1 MSILVRDVM
10 VRDVAYVAIPGSRD
24 DVLKTLQDRK
34 VSGVPVIK
42 KGEVVGMITRTDLL
56 RNREEDQTALLMTRD
71 PVVISPD
78 KSIVEAS
85 RLLILHDIRR
95 LPVVEG
101 KELVGIIT
109 VADIVRVAA
118 DLGIKESIEPY
129 LEKETVVLWS
139 EMPLSVAGSI
149 MEFAAVEACPV
160 IDSNLRLVGMISDR
174 DLIKT
179 SVIEDT
185 VEKTDMSADDGEDT
199 WMWDRVMQTISKYY
213 TVSRIKL
220 KNILVSE
227 AMVPPI
233 MAYKKDEVGKCAS
246 TMHKNRIDQ
255 MPVVTSSGKLMGM
268 LKDKDIL
275 MALVDCSQRATGA
288 NRAFLLNNSHTMA
301 GFFFPL
307 AIPAIRSASKYL
319 KRDPVMEQRKWLEEC
334 RRSSGRR
341 TGKHTRERSWTHSP
355 EALLFL
361 PVEIYHLLSVAS
373 RNHPSLGL

>member
-10 VRDVAYVAIPGSRD
+10 VRDVASVAIPGTRD
-24 DVLKTLQDRK
+24 DVLKTLQDHR

-56 RNREEDQTALLMTRD
+56 RKRDEDQTALLMSRD
-71 PVVISPD
+71 TVVISPD

-85 RLLILHDIRR
+85 RLLIKPDIRR
-95 LPVVEG
+95 PTVVEG
-101 KELVGIIT
+101 KKLVGIIT
-109 VADIVRVAA
+109 IADIVRVAA

-129 LEKETVVLWS
+129 LEKETVVLWN
-139 EMPLSVAGSI
+139 EMPLAVAGSI

-160 IDSNLRLVGMISDR
+160 IDTSLKLVGMISDR

-185 VEKTDMSADDGEDT
+185 VEKTDMSANDGEDT

-233 MAYKKDEVGKCAS
+233 TAYKKDEVGKCAAA
-246 TMHKNRIDQ
+246 MHKNRIDQ

-268 LKDKDIL
+268 LKDKDIV
-275 MALVDCSQRATGA
+275 MALVEYSQ
-288 NRAFLLNNSHTMA
+288 
-301 GFFFPL
+301 
-307 AIPAIRSASKYL
+307 K
-319 KRDPVMEQRKWLEEC
+319 
-334 RRSSGRR
+334 
-341 TGKHTRERSWTHSP
+341 
-355 EALLFL
+355 
-361 PVEIYHLLSVAS
+361 VAV
-373 RNHPSLGL
+373 

>member
-1 MSILVRDVM
+1 VSILVRDVM
-10 VRDVAYVAIPGSRD
+10 VRDVAHVAIPGSRD
-24 DVLKTLQDRK
+24 DVLKTLQDHK

-56 RNREEDQTALLMTRD
+56 RNRDEDQTALLMTRD

-85 RLLILHDIRR
+85 RLLIKHDIRR

-101 KELVGIIT
+101 IKLVGIIT

-139 EMPLSVAGSI
+139 EMPLAVAGSI
-149 MEFAAVEACPV
+149 MEFAVVEACPV
-160 IDSNLRLVGMISDR
+160 IDRSLKLVGMISDR

-185 VEKTDMSADDGEDT
+185 VEKTDMSANDGEDT

-233 MAYKKDEVGKCAS
+233 TAYKKDEVGKCAAI
-246 TMHKNRIDQ
+246 MHKNRIDQ
-255 MPVVTSSGKLMGM
+255 MPVVTSSGRLMGM

-275 MALVDCSQRATGA
+275 MALVDYSQRAT
-288 NRAFLLNNSHTMA
+288 
-301 GFFFPL
+301 
-307 AIPAIRSASKYL
+307 
-319 KRDPVMEQRKWLEEC
+319 V
-334 RRSSGRR
+334 
-341 TGKHTRERSWTHSP
+341 
-355 EALLFL
+355 
-361 PVEIYHLLSVAS
+361 
-373 RNHPSLGL
+373 

>member
-1 MSILVRDVM
+1 LSILVRDVM
-10 VRDVAYVAIPGSRD
+10 VRDVAHVAIPGSRD
-24 DVLKTLQDRK
+24 DVLKTLQDHK

-85 RLLILHDIRR
+85 RLLIKHDIRR

-109 VADIVRVAA
+109 VADIVRVASE
-118 DLGIKESIEPY
+118 LNIKESIEPY

-139 EMPLSVAGSI
+139 EMPLPVAGSI
-149 MEFAAVEACPV
+149 MEFAGVQACPV
-160 IDSNLRLVGMISDR
+160 IDTSLKLVGMISDR

-185 VEKTDMSADDGEDT
+185 VEKTDMSTDDGEDT

-233 MAYKKDEVGKCAS
+233 TAYKKDEVGKCAAV
-246 TMHKNRIDQ
+246 MHKNRIDQ
-255 MPVVTSSGKLMGM
+255 MPVVKPSGKLMGM

-275 MALVDCSQRATGA
+275 MALVDYSQRAT
-288 NRAFLLNNSHTMA
+288 
-301 GFFFPL
+301 
-307 AIPAIRSASKYL
+307 
-319 KRDPVMEQRKWLEEC
+319 V
-334 RRSSGRR
+334 
-341 TGKHTRERSWTHSP
+341 
-355 EALLFL
+355 
-361 PVEIYHLLSVAS
+361 
-373 RNHPSLGL
+373 